1 MVTVESA
8 IELNGISY
16 AYQKGGEEVLDIPTW
31 SVIKGARIFV
41 QGASGSGKSTLLN
54 LITGTLAPDTGDILL
69 LGENVTELSSR
80 KRDAFRA
87 KHVGVVFQQFNL
99 IPYLSVLQNIE
110 VAAHFA
116 GQKSADTAEHA
127 RTFMQRLALP
137 ENVLNKRADALSVG
151 QQQRVAIAR
160 ALINQPEIL
169 IVDEP
174 TSALDADARDSFMSV
189 LLEMCNE
196 RNSTLLFV
204 SHDPSLGEH
213 FTQRINM
220 SDINQIKGK
229 VA

>member
-1 MVTVESA
+1 MVSVESA

-16 AYQKGGEEVLDIPTW
+16 AYQKQSEAVLDIPQW
-31 SVIKGARIFV
+31 SVPKGARIFV

-69 LGENVTELSSR
+69 LGENVTGLSSR

-116 GQKSADTAEHA
+116 GRKSTDTPEQA
-127 RTFMQRLALP
+127 RMFMQRLALP
-137 ENVLNKRADALSVG
+137 EDVLHKRADALSVG

-189 LLEMCNE
+189 LLEMCDE

-220 SDINQIKGK
+220 SEINQAKVK